1 MPGTRKLSRV
11 TSHRS
16 AMLNNL
22 VSSLVLNG
30 KIETTLARAKEV
42 KPIMDSLVDDK
53 YIILVDELTAH
64 EQKSYEL
71 IIKLNGVGHYHSI
84 IKVSEVK

>member
-22 VSSLVLNG
+22 VSSLILNG
-30 KIETTLARAKEV
+30 KIETTLAKAKEV
-42 KPIMDSLVDDK
+42 KPIADSLVD
-53 YIILVDELTAH
+53 LA
-64 EQKSYEL
+64 
-71 IIKLNGVGHYHSI
+71 IKEKITLKLRKNSI
-84 IKVSEVK
+84 